1 MELRGGWAELR
12 TLAVDWPGEQAI
24 SGSERGVL
32 NHWDLH
38 DGVCLRRMEREKNQ
52 LMDGISCIAVDWST
66 MNAYTGGI
74 TGQLR
79 LWHVGER
86 PCLLDEDAHS
96 TQVRCLC
103 VDIQDAPRQSRE

>member
-1 MELRGGWAELR
+1 
-12 TLAVDWPGEQAI
+12 
-24 SGSERGVL
+24 
-32 NHWDLH
+32 
-38 DGVCLRRMEREKNQ
+38 
-52 LMDGISCIAVDWST
+52 MDGISCIAVDWST

-103 VDIQDAPRQSRE
+103 VDIQDAPRQSRELFRRASPVCQSASDVEADQGELPVVAPASPSEPAPDKVDSSRVSPSHA